1 MNLTMYDKLMSLPLF
16 NGLTRTQLSDFL
28 AKTNVNFV
36 NYKRGETIVRE
47 GERVDSLRYLI
58 SGRAKSRFEC
68 ESVQLSVSQTV
79 LPGYVFAPERLFG
92 LLHTYPATVVAT
104 EASSILQ
111 FRKDEYLRA
120 LHSNDIF
127 LVNILNYLSFRTQ
140 RPVASIKKMG
150 AGTLDSFI
158 GYLLF
163 ILTDRQSEGI
173 EIRSTRETL
182 HSLTNISY
190 SQIDIS
196 LQRMRSAGLID
207 YARNII
213 YVRSRGEFV
222 DIVLNADPR
231 ILYSDTE

>member
-1 MNLTMYDKLMSLPLF
+1 MYLSMYDKLMSLPLF

-28 AKTNVNFV
+28 IKTNVHFI

-47 GERVDSLRYLI
+47 GDRVDCLRYLI

-68 ESVQLSVSQTV
+68 KSIQMSVSQTV

-104 EASSILQ
+104 ESSSILQ

-127 LVNILNYLSFRTQ
+127 LVNILNYLSFRSQ
-140 RPVASIKKMG
+140 RPVASIKQMG
-150 AGTLDSFI
+150 AGTLDCFI
-158 GYLLF
+158 GYLLI

-173 EIRSTRETL
+173 EIRTTRETL
-182 HSLTNISY
+182 HSITNISY

-207 YARNII
+207 FARNII
-213 YVRSRGEFV
+213 YVRSRSDFV
-222 DIVLNADPR
+222 DIVLNENPQILHAD
-231 ILYSDTE
+231 T